1 MRNSQ
6 KLLHGLIV
14 GIVVSAF
21 VEGATR
27 TTVFAAG
34 SSNSGNTS
42 AVSSSTHGPYQ
53 YRVCEYSETMNGVA
67 RTYRMALPTEVTT
80 IRGLLVVSNGSG
92 GDSRDY
98 YKASSYEE
106 FLHRQG
112 FAFIGG
118 VGAAPS
124 HADNVQIFQRALARF
139 AQVSGHPEVL
149 NVPYATTG
157 FSAGGGFSRDLLNFL
172 PERVIAAVMEGT
184 TLKFSTTGE
193 PQEPE
198 VTRATPLLLINGE
211 LENMGSL
218 ITPVLAEHRPLGAE
232 WGYMESQGRGH
243 EMYGQEVLALPY
255 LDEAV
260 RLRYPSSGNVLTGP
274 LTLNTLDP
282 LSGWVAD
289 DRTLGTNLV
298 NINPAA
304 QFTGDLKQSSWL
316 ISKDMA
322 HVYRA
327 YASFN
332 RPLTITSPTM
342 NDSMYAPVQ
351 GVGASV
357 QIVVDATKFPGWKK
371 LVFYDD
377 AKELGEITQ
386 GLTQFTA
393 TNLAAGYHVFSV
405 LGTDAG
411 GDLRPSNPVMVIV
424 RGPLPDVPAARQ

>member
-1 MRNSQ
+1 
-6 KLLHGLIV
+6 
-14 GIVVSAF
+14 
-21 VEGATR
+21 
-27 TTVFAAG
+27 
-34 SSNSGNTS
+34 
-42 AVSSSTHGPYQ
+42 
-53 YRVCEYSETMNGVA
+53 
-67 RTYRMALPTEVTT
+67 
-80 IRGLLVVSNGSG
+80 LV
-92 GDSRDY
+92 
-98 YKASSYEE
+98 
-106 FLHRQG
+106 
-112 FAFIGG
+112 
-118 VGAAPS
+118 
-124 HADNVQIFQRALARF
+124 
-139 AQVSGHPEVL
+139 

-193 PQEPE
+193 PLEPE

-218 ITPVLAEHRPLGAE
+218 IAPVLAEHRPLGAE
-232 WGYMESQGRGH
+232 WGYMEFQGRGH

-260 RLRYPSSGNVLTGP
+260 RLRYPSSGNVLKGP
-274 LTLNTLDP
+274 LTLNTLDS

-289 DRTLGTNLV
+289 NRTLKTNWV
-298 NINPAA
+298 NISPAA
-304 QFTGDLKQSSWL
+304 QFTGDVQQSSWL
-316 ISKDMA
+316 LSKDIA
-322 HVYRA
+322 YPYRA

-351 GVGASV
+351 GVGSSV
-357 QIVVDATKFPGWKK
+357 PIVVDATKFPGWKK
-371 LVFYDD
+371 LVFYDG

-386 GLTQFTA
+386 GAAQFTA
-393 TNLAAGYHVFSV
+393 TNLALGYHVFSV

-424 RGPLPDVPAARQ
+424 RSSPTGAPPAQR